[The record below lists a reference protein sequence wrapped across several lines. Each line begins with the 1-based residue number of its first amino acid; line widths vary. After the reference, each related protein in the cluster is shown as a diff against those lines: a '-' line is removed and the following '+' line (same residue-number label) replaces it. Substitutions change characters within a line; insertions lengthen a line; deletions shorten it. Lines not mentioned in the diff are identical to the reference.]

1 MLNILD
7 ALGVRYNRLLY
18 NRHPM
23 ITPNRL
29 PKRLLFRR
37 SWQSDNSFYLDD
49 PAAVDYLIIAGS
61 PEWRIGGRME
71 ALFRFVIGN
80 GIPCAFL
87 AVGAGSG
94 GAFSVD
100 DREHRLLRQVLE
112 SRCELVTVRDR
123 AAECALKSY
132 DPHLF
137 PCTALF
143 ASRSQKLRTGPG
155 LVGLV
160 FQNCTRRF
168 NSVNPATYEYLVQQ
182 YRRVMSRHPSVL
194 ICHTCADFT
203 AARREFPEADIR
215 YSALAE
221 DFEAIFDQ
229 CDIVAGPRVH
239 GSGLAASL
247 GIPNILVQHSARG
260 MTGWG
265 FLSVAAKPGD
275 DLCAMM
281 DGLDVRA
288 ESERLLEWKNMWL
301 GRTMDLVRTGTSL
314 CGGATG

>member
-1 MLNILD
+1 MLNVLD
-7 ALGVRYNRLLY
+7 ALGVKYNRLLY

-37 SWQSDNSFYLDD
+37 SWRSDNSFHLDD
-49 PAAVDYLIIAGS
+49 PAAVDYLIVAGS

-71 ALFRFVIGN
+71 ALFRFVIEN
-80 GIPCAFL
+80 RVPCAFI

-100 DREHRLLRQVLE
+100 DRNHRLLRSVLE
-112 SRCELVTVRDR
+112 TSCELVTVRDR
-123 AAECALKSY
+123 AAECALKAY
-132 DPHLF
+132 DPHLL

-143 ASRSQKLRTGPG
+143 ASRTQRPRTGPG

-160 FQNCTRRF
+160 FQNCTERF
-168 NSVNPATYEYLVQQ
+168 NSVNAVTYAYLLEQ
-182 YRRVMSRHPSVL
+182 YRKAMEVHRCVL

-203 AARREFPEADIR
+203 AARREFPDADTR

-221 DFEAIFDQ
+221 DYEAIFDP
-229 CDIVAGPRVH
+229 CDLVVGPRVH

-260 MTGWG
+260 LTGWG
-265 FLSVAAKPGD
+265 FLSAAAKPGD
-275 DLCAMM
+275 DLCAMIK
-281 DGLDVRA
+281 GIDVEA
-288 ESERLLEWKNMWL
+288 ESERLLDWKSMWFE
-301 GRTMDLVRTGTSL
+301 RTIDLLRSGTTL
-314 CGGATG
+314 CGGGSK